1 MSDYIPDPRR
11 PDPLRTDPY
20 GTTPRYEYT
29 EVNEGRST
37 YAVVALLGIVA
48 LVGGVLMFTGP
59 QQPADQQ
66 AQVPTTAPP
75 IERTTPAPAERT
87 MPAPAARPEAPI
99 GTPMGTPAER
109 APAAPA
115 TPQQ

>member
-11 PDPLRTDPY
+11 PDPY

-29 EVNEGRST
+29 EINEGRST

-59 QQPADQQ
+59 QNPADQQ
-66 AQVPTTAPP
+66 AQVPLTTTTAPL
-75 IERTTPAPAERT
+75 ERPMPG
-87 MPAPAARPEAPI
+87 PAPAARPEAP
-99 GTPMGTPAER
+99 TPANPTAPLAPV
-109 APAAPA
+109 APAN
-115 TPQQ
+115 PQQ

>member
-11 PDPLRTDPY
+11 VDPTDPY
-20 GTTPRYEYT
+20 RNTARYEYT
-29 EVNEGRST
+29 EDTTGRSS

-59 QQPADQQ
+59 KQPADQQ
-66 AQVPTTAPP
+66 AQVPPP
-75 IERTTPAPAERT
+75 ISMTTPLEQPAPART
-87 MPAPAARPEAPI
+87 PAAP
-99 GTPMGTPAER
+99 TPAT
-109 APAAPA
+109 PA

>member
-11 PDPLRTDPY
+11 PDPLRPDPLRPDPSNPY
-20 GTTPRYEYT
+20 RNTARYEYT
-29 EVNEGRST
+29 EDREGRSS

-66 AQVPTTAPP
+66 AQMPPTT
-75 IERTTPAPAERT
+75 TTPPS
-87 MPAPAARPEAPI
+87 ARCSPI
-99 GTPMGTPAER
+99 T
-109 APAAPA
+109 
-115 TPQQ
+115 

>member
-11 PDPLRTDPY
+11 TDPY
-20 GTTPRYEYT
+20 GTPPRYEYT
-29 EVNEGRST
+29 EDATGKST

-66 AQVPTTAPP
+66 AQLPPTTTTAPIDQP
-75 IERTTPAPAERT
+75 LPRPTPAAPAQRPAPAT
-87 MPAPAARPEAPI
+87 PPADMAPA
-99 GTPMGTPAER
+99 T
-109 APAAPA
+109 PA